1 MSAVTIARKPQL
13 SPRLLQVLELLAAGR
28 SGREIAAELF
38 VATSTA
44 SGYLR
49 DLYAALGV
57 HGGPQAVARGHQLG
71 LLPGAKA
78 VVPQGGPRE
87 VLELVLARDFE
98 QAYRLAVEVVAQIVA
113 AEKQDAAAAG
123 RPGQAGR

>member
-1 MSAVTIARKPQL
+1 MPTVTIARKPTL
-13 SPRLLQVLELLAAGR
+13 SPRLVQVLELLAAGR
-28 SGREIAAELF
+28 SGRQIAAEMF
-38 VATSTA
+38 VAPSTA

-49 DLYAALGV
+49 GLYAELGV
-57 HGGPQAVARGHQLG
+57 HSGPQAVARGHQLG

-98 QAYRLAVEVVAQIVA
+98 RAYSLAVEVVAQIIA
-113 AEKQDAAAAG
+113 AEQQDAASSS
-123 RPGQAGR
+123 RSEQARR